1 MDLQKLSQE
10 AFETAKAHGWHDKE
24 LPDETYLMLII
35 TEIAEAVQ
43 ADRKNRHADIA
54 RFKEC
59 MNALERVGDDWFMTA
74 FAEHIKNSVEDEL
87 ADILV
92 RCFDLYALRG
102 IDIPNEKSF
111 KAKKTLE
118 LPPFPVFAYAL
129 ACEATAAFYNLKI
142 ILYFIVGHVIL
153 YCRQKNIDIDFFVE
167 QKMRYNKLRD
177 YKHGNNKY

>member
-1 MDLQKLSQE
+1 MSRKYTITLTEEQ
-10 AFETAKAHGWHDKE
+10 
-24 LPDETYLMLII
+24 LML
-35 TEIAEAVQ
+35 VSS
-43 ADRKNRHADIA
+43 
-54 RFKEC
+54 C
-59 MNALERVGDDWFMTA
+59 
-74 FAEHIKNSVEDEL
+74 VEDEL

-92 RCFDLYALRG
+92 RFFDLYALRG

-129 ACEATAAFYNLKI
+129 ACEATAAFYNLKT